1 LPARPPA
8 LPRHAAPACRPAG
21 SELAPSDERLLT
33 QQGGCIGF
41 DGRQTV
47 FRHADA
53 GILKYA
59 DVDALLA
66 AMLPG
71 GPATP
76 PQTQVLRTLL

>member
-1 LPARPPA
+1 M
-8 LPRHAAPACRPAG
+8 
-21 SELAPSDERLLT
+21 
-33 QQGGCIGF
+33 
-41 DGRQTV
+41 

-71 GPATP
+71 GGAAP